1 MKIGAFEL
9 NEPVPELREPHVL
22 AMLRP
27 WIDIGSVGSLVIA
40 WLEAHYQAKELGKLV
55 RPGEFFDFTRYR
67 PTTYMQDGQ
76 RLMAIPNTTA
86 TYSLQETG
94 KQETGN
100 DFIFLHLLEPH
111 NHSEDYIDSVLQ
123 LMTRFNVKRYCL
135 LGSMY
140 DYAPHTRPL
149 IVTGGPA
156 QRSQQETNRMNIR
169 RSVYQG
175 PTTITSL
182 ISQLAAPTGVET
194 MSLIVHLPQYTQLD
208 EDYMGAVRVME
219 ALGTLYDIKPD
230 QSYIAKAQKQR
241 EQIDATLNENAQL
254 KSIVEQLENHY
265 DARAERRREEE
276 TPRLSPEIEKFLAEM
291 DKRFRDDPGINRQ
304 D

>member
-1 MKIGAFEL
+1 MH
-9 NEPVPELREPHVL
+9 EPLPKLREPHVL
-22 AMLRP
+22 AMLQP
-27 WIDIGSVGSLVIA
+27 WINIGNVGSLVLT
-40 WLEAHYQAKELGKLV
+40 WLEMHYNARDLGKLA

-76 RLMAIPNTTA
+76 RQMSIPNTTVS
-86 TYSLQETG
+86 YS

-100 DFIFLHLLEPH
+100 DFLFLHLLEPH

-123 LMTRFNVKRYCL
+123 LMARLNVKKYIL

-156 QRSQQETNRMNIR
+156 QRSQQETNRMNVR
-169 RSVYQG
+169 RSGYQG

-182 ISQLAAPTGVET
+182 ISQLATPTGVET

-208 EDYMGAVRVME
+208 EDYMGTVRIME
-219 ALGTLYDIKPD
+219 VLGTMYGLPVDP
-230 QSYIAKAQKQR
+230 SYIAKAEKQR
-241 EQIDATLNENAQL
+241 EQIDATLNENSQL
-254 KSIVEQLENHY
+254 KGIVEQLENHY

-276 TPRLSPEIEKFLAEM
+276 APRLSPEIEKFLAEM
-291 DKRFRDDPGINRQ
+291 DKKFRDEPGISRQ